1 MADKAPA
8 RLLVVEDE
16 RNVALTLVERLK
28 KENFDVVHASTAS
41 EAKLEIAQRKFDLAL
56 LDIGLPDESG
66 FEVAAFLR
74 KSQPAAAII
83 FLTAFSSPEH
93 RVKGLELGAEDYV
106 TKPFHLKELI
116 LRIQN
121 GLKRARYLSGSTSSV
136 VKVGRAEIDFS
147 RFEAKVDGETH

>member
-1 MADKAPA
+1 MAEKAA

-16 RNVALTLVERLK
+16 RNLALTLVERLK
-28 KENFDVVHASTAS
+28 KEGFEVVHASTA
-41 EAKLEIAQRKFDLAL
+41 ADARLEIESRKFDLAL
-56 LDIGLPDESG
+56 LDIGLPDQSG

-74 KSQPAAAII
+74 SSQPAAAII

-106 TKPFHLKELI
+106 TKPFHLKELL

-121 GLKRARYLSGSTSSV
+121 GLKRARYLSGAASEST
-136 VKVGRAEIDFS
+136 VK
-147 RFEAKVDGETH
+147 